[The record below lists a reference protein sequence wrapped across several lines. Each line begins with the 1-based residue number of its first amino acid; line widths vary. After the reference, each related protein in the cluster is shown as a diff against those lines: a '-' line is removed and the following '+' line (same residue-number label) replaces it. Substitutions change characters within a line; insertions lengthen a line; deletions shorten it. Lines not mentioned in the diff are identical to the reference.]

1 ASRVA
6 VTPEAVAIV
15 RIADG
20 TTFEGT
26 PPSEIPIHLLIY
38 RTRPDVGAIVHFHA
52 LYATSL
58 SVAGKPLVTAFNAGA
73 PFGREVPVFDDPRL
87 VRSEDQGRRL
97 AAVVG
102 RGPAALLRGHGAARG
117 ALPILSCVMA
127 SQTDA
132 EREIEE
138 SRESYREWLAG
149 PESFL
154 AAVARHEL
162 PIGSALRIGVKGDV
176 DLPDAGTLLT
186 VAASDDGFR
195 VDGFKRGPGVI
206 RLGRYRLR
214 LSHQNAPAVVVIDPE
229 AARAPLSPR
238 WYPYDPRFRFALAL
252 EPDPVRIM
260 LGSTR
265 ERDRRAERVGWI
277 SFEVDDEACRL
288 AVTRLVEPGVPADSY
303 QVFFRDRTSGDE
315 TYALG
320 RYLDLEDAEDGRYV
334 VDFNRA
340 YNPACAFSPHY
351 NCPLP
356 PEENDL
362 PAAIA
367 AGEMTPR

>member
-1 ASRVA
+1 
-6 VTPEAVAIV
+6 
-15 RIADG
+15 G
-20 TTFEGT
+20 W
-26 PPSEIPIHLLIY
+26 
-38 RTRPDVGAIVHFHA
+38 
-52 LYATSL
+52 
-58 SVAGKPLVTAFNAGA
+58 TA
-73 PFGREVPVFDDPRL
+73 R
-87 VRSEDQGRRL
+87 
-97 AAVVG
+97 
-102 RGPAALLRGHGAARG
+102 GAAHRAQDLDRRDRASAPRRCARWSRLRIGRLTFAARREAHGGARHQKASTGAG

-162 PIGSALRIGVKGDV
+162 PLGSALRIGV
-176 DLPDAGTLLT
+176 
-186 VAASDDGFR
+186 
-195 VDGFKRGPGVI
+195 
-206 RLGRYRLR
+206 
-214 LSHQNAPAVVVIDPE
+214 
-229 AARAPLSPR
+229 
-238 WYPYDPRFRFALAL
+238 
-252 EPDPVRIM
+252 
-260 LGSTR
+260 TR
-265 ERDRRAERVGWI
+265 ERDGRAERVVWI

-340 YNPACAFSPHY
+340 YNPA
-351 NCPLP
+351 
-356 PEENDL
+356 
-362 PAAIA
+362 
-367 AGEMTPR
+367 